1 MKLSRIN
8 DPLDLEPVFP
18 VEVPDHPG
26 YYYFP
31 DDNRVMVSKSGQ
43 VLNRDTKLPRKLKSG
58 KRGYINV
65 NVRNYGSDTFE
76 YYYLHRILARTFI
89 GRPSRHLDKPF
100 HELQVNHINA
110 LRTDNS
116 LDNLEWCTAAENI
129 NHALINDLMSYT
141 IAIEAFNPMTN
152 DRMLFRSIFDCIK
165 HFNLPYKTL
174 NSHLS
179 KKHSGRIKKDG
190 YIFRYKSNDVW
201 NVNVDEYQKYREFIN
216 YRTKYQCVNLNNNF
230 EVINLYSLKEVA
242 KHISTYTPL
251 VRKKLGR
258 NNPCFINGFSITKSL
273 RKEEDMKTS
282 PVYERTVSAFPFS
295 TGTSLSFES
304 LFESTNASID
314 PNRQIPQ
321 HVNITDYNELWINVG
336 TLFRNMFTAIPR
348 DRVESTVSRDCV
360 DVLIM
365 EMIQILELVNEQSGN
380 KTKVIYYICSYRG
393 LEKEFKGITRR
404 TPNTSKQKFYQNLL
418 EETLDKILKRI
429 KESNEIDIKYFD
441 TFIRPIERCKALI
454 ITHYAVDLLS
464 IKRFRVLDLLESH
477 TGVLKKFNTWYTK
490 YFSGKNLMMIPF
502 NESLI
507 KIFGDT
513 ELIVPYHFKVR
524 RLIEEVANQNKWNY
538 ATSPAKVYG
547 DLSKIK
553 DHFAR
558 NEILKLL

>member
-1 MKLSRIN
+1 
-8 DPLDLEPVFP
+8 
-18 VEVPDHPG
+18 
-26 YYYFP
+26 
-31 DDNRVMVSKSGQ
+31 
-43 VLNRDTKLPRKLKSG
+43 
-58 KRGYINV
+58 
-65 NVRNYGSDTFE
+65 
-76 YYYLHRILARTFI
+76 
-89 GRPSRHLDKPF
+89 
-100 HELQVNHINA
+100 
-110 LRTDNS
+110 
-116 LDNLEWCTAAENI
+116 
-129 NHALINDLMSYT
+129 MS
-141 IAIEAFNPMTN
+141 
-152 DRMLFRSIFDCIK
+152 
-165 HFNLPYKTL
+165 
-174 NSHLS
+174 
-179 KKHSGRIKKDG
+179 
-190 YIFRYKSNDVW
+190 
-201 NVNVDEYQKYREFIN
+201 
-216 YRTKYQCVNLNNNF
+216 
-230 EVINLYSLKEVA
+230 
-242 KHISTYTPL
+242 
-251 VRKKLGR
+251 
-258 NNPCFINGFSITKSL
+258 
-273 RKEEDMKTS
+273 S
-282 PVYERTVSAFPFS
+282 PVYERETSAFPFS

-348 DRVESTVSRDCV
+348 DRAESTVSRDCV

-524 RLIEEVANQNKWNY
+524 RLIEEVAIQNKWNY